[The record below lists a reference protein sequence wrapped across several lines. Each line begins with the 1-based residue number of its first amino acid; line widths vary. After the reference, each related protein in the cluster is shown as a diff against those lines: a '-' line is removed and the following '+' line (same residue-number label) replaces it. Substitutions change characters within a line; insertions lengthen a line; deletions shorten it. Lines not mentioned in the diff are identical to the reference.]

1 MKPPYVK
8 IVKCSSSRIASGLE
22 RASPPM
28 DFRKASTIEKGHGRL
43 DKRSIIVSNLHGLL
57 Q

>member
-43 DKRSIIVSNLHGLL
+43 DKRSIIVSNLRGPL